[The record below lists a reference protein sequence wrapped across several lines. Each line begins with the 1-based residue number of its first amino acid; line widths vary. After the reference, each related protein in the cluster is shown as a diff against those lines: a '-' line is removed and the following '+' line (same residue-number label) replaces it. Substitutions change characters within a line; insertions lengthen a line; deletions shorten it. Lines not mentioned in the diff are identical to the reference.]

1 MECCVEEM
9 YAVQEA
15 RLSSIAGGILGKR
28 CCHLVHEGRAMQ
40 SVADWAQLN
49 FGTCELG
56 DKRRTKR
63 LVEVAKQVGNHPS
76 ASLPN
81 QIERWSDLKAAYRLF
96 DGDEVTFEAVARPH
110 WELTKQAAQG
120 RCLVIGD
127 TTELD
132 FGKDRE
138 IEGIGP
144 TGNGSGQ
151 GFLLHNALLVHAESE
166 EIIGVAGQ
174 TIYYRKKKKSK
185 KRENSARVLKRKRE
199 SEMWGTVIDQ
209 IGKPQN
215 KEAQSE
221 DVEYVHVFDRGGD
234 NFEVYCRLLENHGQ
248 WVIRAS
254 KMNRNVLVGES
265 EEQMS
270 LKDYLPQMK
279 TLGHYTLSLR
289 ARPDQAARDAQIEVR
304 IGRIKIPRPRHVS
317 PWVRSR
323 NQPPIAM
330 NVIEVVEVDA
340 PQGVTP
346 IRWVLFTSLPV
357 ATFDDAWKAIGYYE
371 LRWLVEEY
379 HKAIKTGC
387 ATESRQL
394 KAAGR
399 LEAFVAL
406 TSVVAIRLLQLKSL
420 ARTHPEVPAQRV
432 VPRVWLQMLKVARP
446 GLNRVHD
453 LTVGQFYREV
463 AKLGGFLG
471 RKSDGNPGWI
481 TIWRGWEKL
490 NTYVFVASKL
500 KINL

>member
-1 MECCVEEM
+1 
-9 YAVQEA
+9 
-15 RLSSIAGGILGKR
+15 
-28 CCHLVHEGRAMQ
+28 MQ
-40 SVADWAQLN
+40 SVTQWAQLN
-49 FGTCELG
+49 FGTCQLG

-63 LVEVAKQVGNHPS
+63 LVQVAEQLGNHPS

-81 QIERWSDLKAAYRLF
+81 QIERWGDLKAAYRLF
-96 DGDEVTFEAVARPH
+96 DGDEVTFEAIARPH
-110 WELTKQAAQG
+110 WELTKQAASG

-127 TTELD
+127 TTEFD

-151 GFLLHNALLVHAESE
+151 GFLLHNALLVNADSE
-166 EIIGVAGQ
+166 EILGVAGQ
-174 TIYYRKKKKSK
+174 TIHYRKEKSK
-185 KRENSARVLKRKRE
+185 PRENSARILNRKRE
-199 SEMWGTVIDQ
+199 SEVWGTVIDQ

-215 KEAQSE
+215 

-234 NFEVYCRLLENHGQ
+234 NFEVYCRLLRNRGQ

-254 KMNRNVLVGES
+254 KMNRYVLAGAS
-265 EEQMS
+265 EERMA
-270 LKDYLPQMK
+270 LKDYLPQLK

-289 ARPDQAARDAQIEVR
+289 ARPGQAARDAQIEVR
-304 IGRIKIPRPRHVS
+304 VGRIKIPRPRQVS
-317 PWVRSR
+317 PWVRSLD
-323 NQPPIAM
+323 QAPIAM
-330 NVIEVVEVDA
+330 NVIEVVEVGA
-340 PQGVTP
+340 PEGVTP
-346 IRWVLFTSLPV
+346 IRWILFTSLPV
-357 ATFDDAWKAIGYYE
+357 ETFDDAWTVIGYYE

-399 LEAFVAL
+399 LEAFVGL
-406 TSVVAIRLLQLKSL
+406 TSVIAVRLLQLKSL
-420 ARTHPEVPAQRV
+420 ARTNPEVPAQRV
-432 VPRVWLQMLKVARP
+432 VPRVWLQMLKLARR

-471 RKSDGNPGWI
+471 RKSDGQPGWI

-490 NTYVFVASKL
+490 NTYAFVASKL
-500 KINL
+500 KLNL

>member
-1 MECCVEEM
+1 L
-9 YAVQEA
+9 VQ
-15 RLSSIAGGILGKR
+15 
-28 CCHLVHEGRAMQ
+28 
-40 SVADWAQLN
+40 VAEQI
-49 FGTCELG
+49 
-56 DKRRTKR
+56 
-63 LVEVAKQVGNHPS
+63 GNNPA

-96 DGDEVTFEAVARPH
+96 DGDKVTFEAIARPH
-110 WELTKQAAQG
+110 WELTKQAASG

-127 TTELD
+127 TTEFD

-138 IEGIGP
+138 IDGIGP

-151 GFLLHNALLVHAESE
+151 GFLLHNALLVSAESE
-166 EIIGVAGQ
+166 EILGVAGQ
-174 TIYYRKKKKSK
+174 TIHYRKKKSKSK
-185 KRENSARVLKRKRE
+185 KRENSARILKRKRE
-199 SEMWGTVIDQ
+199 SEVWGTVIDQ
-209 IGKPQN
+209 IGEPQN
-215 KEAQSE
+215 

-234 NFEVYCRLLENHGQ
+234 NFEVYCRLLRNRGQ

-254 KMNRNVLVGES
+254 KMNRYVLAGES
-265 EEQMS
+265 EERLA
-270 LKDYLPQMK
+270 LKDYLPRLK

-289 ARPDQAARDAQIEVR
+289 ARPGQAARDARIEVR
-304 IGRIKIPRPRHVS
+304 VGRIKIPQPQHVS
-317 PWVRSR
+317 PWVRSLK
-323 NQPPIAM
+323 QAPIAM

-357 ATFDDAWKAIGYYE
+357 ATFDDAWTVIGYYE

-399 LEAFVAL
+399 LEALVGL
-406 TSVVAIRLLQLKSL
+406 TSVIAIRLLQLKSI
-420 ARTHPEVPAQRV
+420 ARTNPEVPAQRV
-432 VPRVWLQMLKVARP
+432 VPRVWLRMLKLARP

-471 RKSDGNPGWI
+471 RKSDGDPGWI

>member
-1 MECCVEEM
+1 
-9 YAVQEA
+9 
-15 RLSSIAGGILGKR
+15 
-28 CCHLVHEGRAMQ
+28 MQ
-40 SVADWAQLN
+40 SVIQWSQLN
-49 FGTCELG
+49 FGKCQLG

-63 LVEVAKQVGNHPS
+63 LVQVAEQIGNNPA

-96 DGDEVTFEAVARPH
+96 DGDKVTFEAIARPH
-110 WELTKQAAQG
+110 WELTKQAASG

-127 TTELD
+127 TTEFD

-138 IEGIGP
+138 IDGIGP

-151 GFLLHNALLVHAESE
+151 GFLLHNGLLVSAESE
-166 EIIGVAGQ
+166 EILGVAGQ
-174 TIYYRKKKKSK
+174 TIHYRKKKSKSK
-185 KRENSARVLKRKRE
+185 KRENSARILKRKRE
-199 SEMWGTVIDQ
+199 SEVWGTVIDQ
-209 IGKPQN
+209 IGEPQN
-215 KEAQSE
+215 

-234 NFEVYCRLLENHGQ
+234 NFEVYCRLLRNRGQ

-254 KMNRNVLVGES
+254 KMNRYVLAGES
-265 EEQMS
+265 EERLA
-270 LKDYLPQMK
+270 LKDYLPRLK

-289 ARPDQAARDAQIEVR
+289 ARPGQAARDARIEVR
-304 IGRIKIPRPRHVS
+304 VGRIKIPQPQHVS
-317 PWVRSR
+317 PWVRSLK
-323 NQPPIAM
+323 QAPIAM

-357 ATFDDAWKAIGYYE
+357 ATFDDAWTVIGYYE

-399 LEAFVAL
+399 LEALVGL
-406 TSVVAIRLLQLKSL
+406 TSVIAIRLLQLKSL
-420 ARTHPEVPAQRV
+420 ARTNPEVPAQRV
-432 VPRVWLQMLKVARP
+432 VPRVWLRMLKLARP

-471 RKSDGNPGWI
+471 RKSDGDPGWI

>member
-1 MECCVEEM
+1 
-9 YAVQEA
+9 
-15 RLSSIAGGILGKR
+15 
-28 CCHLVHEGRAMQ
+28 MQ

-63 LVEVAKQVGNHPS
+63 LVGVAKQVGDHPS

-81 QIERWSDLKAAYRLF
+81 QFPQWAELKAAYRLLNS
-96 DGDEVTFEAVARPH
+96 DEVTFDAVTRPH
-110 WELTKQAAQG
+110 RDLTKQAARG

-127 TTELD
+127 TTEFD

-144 TGNGSGQ
+144 TGNGSGK
-151 GFLLHNALLVHAESE
+151 GFLLHTALLVHAETE

-174 TIYYRKKKKSK
+174 AIHYRRKKKKK
-185 KRENSARVLKRKRE
+185 KRENSAQILKRKRE
-199 SEMWGTVIDQ
+199 SELWGTVIDQ

-215 KEAQSE
+215 KEGQTE
-221 DVEYVHVFDRGGD
+221 EVEYVHVFDRGGD
-234 NFEVYCRLLENHGQ
+234 NFEVYCRLLENRGQ

-254 KMNRNVLVGES
+254 KMNRYVLAGES
-265 EEQMS
+265 EEPIT
-270 LKDYLPQMK
+270 LKDYLPQLK
-279 TLGHYTLSLR
+279 TLGRYTLSLR
-289 ARPDQAARDAQIEVR
+289 ARPDQAAREAQIEVR
-304 IGRIKIPRPRHVS
+304 VGRIKIPRPLHVS
-317 PWVRSR
+317 PWVKSR

-330 NVIEVVEVDA
+330 NVIEVVEVNA

-357 ATFDDAWKAIGYYE
+357 ATFCDAWTVIGYYE
-371 LRWLVEEY
+371 LRWLAEEY

-399 LEAFVAL
+399 LEAFVGL

-420 ARTHPEVPAQRV
+420 ARTNPEVPAQRV
-432 VPRVWLQMLKVARP
+432 IPRVWLQMLKLARP
-446 GLNRVHD
+446 GLNRVYD

-463 AKLGGFLG
+463 AKLGGFIG
-471 RKSDGNPGWI
+471 RKGDGNPGWI
-481 TIWRGWEKL
+481 TLWRGWEKL
-490 NTYVFVASKL
+490 NMYVYVASKIKL
-500 KINL
+500 DL